1 MVKITW
7 SNTALES
14 LHEASEFNRP
24 YSAGFADALIERVF
38 EKVFLLENLPL
49 LRRMVPEF
57 NRTDLR
63 ELLYRQ
69 YRIVYQV
76 MNANEL
82 AILLVHHGAKPLSL
96 NSLFG

>member
-1 MVKITW
+1 MVKIIW

-14 LHEASEFNRP
+14 IHEASEFHRP

-38 EKVFLLENLPL
+38 EKVFLLENHPL
-49 LRRMVPEF
+49 LGRMVPEF

-63 ELLYRQ
+63 ELLYRP

-76 MNANEL
+76 VKADEV

-96 NSLFG
+96 EALFG